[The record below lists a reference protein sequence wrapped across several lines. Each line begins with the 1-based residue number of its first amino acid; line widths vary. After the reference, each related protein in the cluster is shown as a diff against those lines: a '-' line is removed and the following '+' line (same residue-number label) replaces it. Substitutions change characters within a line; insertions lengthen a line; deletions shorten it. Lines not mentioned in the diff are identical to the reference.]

1 VHAGNRETRTPEVN
15 IMGHLGLVVRGD
27 LLGRGFERG
36 QDISGD
42 STFRSL
48 DLRRVNSGGD
58 ELNTI
63 KPLGE
68 FPKRVVA
75 AGFHCGQD
83 LAHGI
88 DRAVGWR
95 NGSGQPFGDVA
106 DKSAEVDTGKH
117 PHTLAAPVCASGEFT
132 RQTARMNSD
141 AAELS
146 SLTTVVADVAARVGK
161 LAENRSDDP
170 DDPLVGRLYE
180 IERALI
186 TAERRLRSTSRDL
199 D

>member
-1 VHAGNRETRTPEVN
+1 MR
-15 IMGHLGLVVRGD
+15 HLGLVISGD
-27 LLGRGFERG
+27 RLGRGFKRG
-36 QDISGD
+36 QDIPRD
-42 STFRSL
+42 STFRGF
-48 DLRRVNSGGD
+48 DLSRVNSGGD

-68 FPKRVVA
+68 FTKRIVA
-75 AGFHCGQD
+75 TGFHRRQNF
-83 LAHGI
+83 AHGI
-88 DRAVGWR
+88 DRAFGR
-95 NGSGQPFGDVA
+95 RTGSRQPFGDVA
-106 DKSAEVDTGKH
+106 HKSAEIDTGKH
-117 PHTLAAPVCASGEFT
+117 PHTLAAPVCASRGFP
-132 RQTARMNSD
+132 RQTAHMNSD